1 MKIIPRFSPSISWDD
16 LILKKSDNSSIE
28 IFQKLFCNYLGKRYC
43 LFLPSGRSALY
54 LILSY
59 LKKIDKRK
67 KVILPAFTHSSI
79 PEVVS
84 ALGLKVLFQ
93 DVSKETFLIDIENL
107 NSDILAVV
115 PTHLFGLSC
124 EMSRILELSKTHNV
138 YVIEDCA
145 QGMGA
150 RYEGRPL
157 GSWGYACF
165 FSFSITK
172 NFTTLSGGLVATD
185 DYDLFKMG
193 LKMIE
198 KYNSICWEEMLKAF
212 LFIFFSKPVI
222 FLGILYPLLSL
233 GNKKDILELIFKE
246 RKRSKRY
253 RFEQSSFKASLGI
266 RQFQKFN
273 TINHRRKMNG
283 VYLRSLLSEAD
294 HKLVIPKIAEKAEPS
309 YLSFPI
315 AIYKRNQLKH
325 FLLRKG
331 IDTTFG
337 FLQAYGDCPNAKFLE
352 NSILHLPVHHRLRKS
367 DLEYIAKSVKDFLNC
382 EV

>member
-1 MKIIPRFSPSISWDD
+1 MKIIPRFSPSISLDD
-16 LILKKSDNSSIE
+16 LVLKKSDSSIE
-28 IFQKLFCNYLGKRYC
+28 IFQKLFCNYLGRRYC

-67 KVILPAFTHSSI
+67 KVILPAFTHGSI

-84 ALGLKVLFQ
+84 TLGLKVLFQ
-93 DVSKETFLIDIENL
+93 DVNRETFLIDVEDL

-124 EMSRILELSKTHNV
+124 EMKKIMEISKLHNV

-150 RYEGRPL
+150 RYEGCPL
-157 GSWGYACF
+157 GSWGYASY

-185 DYDLFKMG
+185 DYDLFKTG
-193 LKMIE
+193 LKIIK
-198 KYNSICWEEMLKAF
+198 KYNNICWEGMLKAL
-212 LFIFFSKPVI
+212 LFIFFCEPVI
-222 FLGILYPLLSL
+222 FLCILYPLLFV

-246 RKRSKRY
+246 RKSKSKGY
-253 RFEQSSFKASLGI
+253 SFEQSSFKASLGI

-273 TINHRRKMNG
+273 AVNHKRKMNG
-283 VYLRSLLSEAD
+283 VYLRSLLSEVNS
-294 HKLVIPKIAEKAEPS
+294 KFIIPKIAENSEPS

-325 FLLRKG
+325 FLLRRG

-352 NSILHLPVHHRLRKS
+352 NSILHLPVHHRLRES
-367 DLEYIAKSVKDFLNC
+367 DLEYIAKSVKDFLNR